1 MALGSSTLVGEQG
14 QTTMRPNGVV
24 RLTFAGEASY
34 AAGGAVDFADVYLLA
49 ELGRQV
55 TVTQVVGYGKTADVI
70 DHYVDYDAANDKLK
84 AYVLATGVQVA
95 GAVDLSS
102 VVFDLMIHYR

>member
-14 QTTMRPNGVV
+14 QTTMRPNGVL
-24 RLTFAGEASY
+24 RLQFVGEASY
-34 AAGGAVDFADVYLLA
+34 VAGGAIEFAATYLLA
-49 ELGRQV
+49 ELGRLV
-55 TVTQVVGYGKTADVI
+55 TVTQVTGYGKTADVI
-70 DHYVDYDAANDKLK
+70 DHYVDYDAAGDKLK

-102 VVFDLMIHYR
+102 VVFDLLIHYR